1 MRSKS
6 LLMIVVSVLASVAV
20 QGCSSDPPKNG
31 VPIQTGD
38 YTHAPGGGNRPNTP
52 GAGAN
57 ANG

>member
-1 MRSKS
+1 
-6 LLMIVVSVLASVAV
+6 MIVVSVLASVAV